1 MTTAPILTVEHLA
14 VSYGKHAVLKDIS
27 LALPKG
33 SILGI
38 LGPNGTGKTT
48 LLKCLTGLLSPTAG
62 RILIAERPITS
73 YAPQALAKEI
83 GYVPQYTGSGLGSTV
98 TDMVLL
104 GRFPHVGLFR
114 RSYTEEDKA
123 FVFRLLQ
130 RLHLEDFAFRDIRQ
144 LSGGERQRVFIAR
157 ALAQEPRLLLLDE
170 PTSSLDPYH
179 QLFVLHLLAD
189 AVKERGVTV
198 IMTIHDLN
206 LAALFCDRAIFLKEG
221 HIFAEGPID
230 AVLTTENIRAIYG
243 VATEITKTD
252 GHLHVRLKKDLPQ
265 KHALSLNRSI

>member
-1 MTTAPILTVEHLA
+1 MTTAPILAVEHLA
-14 VSYGKHAVLKDIS
+14 VSYGKKPVLKDIS
-27 LALPKG
+27 LSLPKG

-48 LLKCLTGLLSPTAG
+48 FLKCLTGLLSPTAG
-62 RILIAERPITS
+62 HVMVESRPLTE
-73 YAPQALAKEI
+73 YTPRKLAKVI
-83 GYVPQYTGSGLGSTV
+83 GYVPQYSPSGLGATV
-98 TDMVLL
+98 MDTVLL

-114 RSYTEEDKA
+114 RSYTDEDKA
-123 FVFRLLQ
+123 FVFHLLKQ
-130 RLHLEDFAFRDIRQ
+130 LHLEDFAFRDIRA

-189 AVKERGVTV
+189 AVKAHGVTV

-206 LAALFCDRAIFLKEG
+206 LAALFCDRAVFLKDG
-221 HIFAEGPID
+221 YIFAEGAID
-230 AVLTTENIRAIYG
+230 KVLTAENIRTIYG
-243 VATEITKTD
+243 VATEITETD
-252 GHLHVRLKKDLPQ
+252 GHTHVRLKKELP
-265 KHALSLNRSI
+265 

>member
-14 VSYGKHAVLKDIS
+14 VSYGKNPVLKDIS
-27 LALPKG
+27 LALPKS

-62 RILIAERPITS
+62 RILVADRPITA
-73 YAPQALAKEI
+73 YTPQALAKEI

-157 ALAQEPRLLLLDE
+157 ALAQEPCLLLLDE

-189 AVKERGVTV
+189 AVKERGITV
-198 IMTIHDLN
+198 VMTIHDLN
-206 LAALFCDRAIFLKEG
+206 LAALFCDRAVFLKDG
-221 HIFAEGPID
+221 YLFAEGDIKS
-230 AVLTTENIRAIYG
+230 VLTVENIRTIYG
-243 VATEITKTD
+243 VDTEITEQD
-252 GHLHVRLKKDLPQ
+252 GHLHVRLKKDLP
-265 KHALSLNRSI
+265 

>member
-1 MTTAPILTVEHLA
+1 MTPAPVLAVEHLA
-14 VSYGKHAVLKDIS
+14 VSYGKKPVLKDLS
-27 LALPKG
+27 LSLPPG

-48 LLKCLTGLLSPTAG
+48 FLKCLTGLLTPTAG
-62 RILIAERPITS
+62 HVMVGGRPLTA
-73 YAPQALAKEI
+73 YTPRKLAKEI
-83 GYVPQYTGSGLGSTV
+83 GYVPQYTGSGLGTTV
-98 TDMVLL
+98 MDTVLL
-104 GRFPHVGLFR
+104 GRFPHLGLFR

-123 FVFRLLQ
+123 FVFHLLQ
-130 RLHLEDFAFRDIRQ
+130 RLHLEGFAFRDIRQ

-198 IMTIHDLN
+198 IMTLHDLN
-206 LAALFCDRAIFLKEG
+206 LAALFCDRAVFLKEG
-221 HIFAEGPID
+221 YIVAAGAID
-230 AVLTTENIRAIYG
+230 KVLTAENIRTIYG
-243 VATEITKTD
+243 VATEITKKD
-252 GHLHVRLKKDLPQ
+252 GHLHVRLKKDLPSGDDI
-265 KHALSLNRSI
+265 A